1 MLVKIDR
8 KEMSAANY
16 ACTLSDHKINFYT
29 IESND
34 KMVQLEILTYD
45 GGEPSNNM
53 IFHIARLMETKLA
66 CEAFARKAN

>member
-1 MLVKIDR
+1 MIVIIDR
-8 KEMSAANY
+8 KEMNAANY

-34 KMVQLEILTYD
+34 KMVLEILNCD
-45 GGEPSNNM
+45 GGEPSNSM

-66 CEAFARKAN
+66 CEAFARK